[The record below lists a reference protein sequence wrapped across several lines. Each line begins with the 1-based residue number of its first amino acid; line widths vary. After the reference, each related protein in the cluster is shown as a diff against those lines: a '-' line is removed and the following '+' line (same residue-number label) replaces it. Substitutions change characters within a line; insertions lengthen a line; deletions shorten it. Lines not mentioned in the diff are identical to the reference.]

1 MCFRAHNSIHGHGL
15 LPQLAAIGCTTT
27 LRGALPT
34 AMVRVLPL
42 ARSTMV
48 KSLEPSFV
56 TYAVFP
62 SADIVAQCGCLP
74 TATLRTGMFVVGSNK
89 RSSPGPCTTTI
100 PNVAL
105 RG

>member
-1 MCFRAHNSIHGHGL
+1 MCLRAYNSFHGHGL
-15 LPQLAAIGCTTT
+15 LPQLAALGCTTT

-56 TYAVFP
+56 TYAVLP
-62 SADIVAQCGCLP
+62 SAEVVAQCGCLP
-74 TATLRTGMFVVGSNK
+74 TVTLRTAIFVVGSNNI
-89 RSSPGPCTTTI
+89 SWPGPCTTTM
-100 PNVAL
+100 PNAEL